1 MRGLF
6 MQHAWSQI
14 NAPRLFA
21 GVFAFIFAAAAV
33 AADRVELTD
42 GSVVMGKL
50 LSAESGKM
58 KIETS
63 FAGTIEI
70 AQAKVKSFST
80 DDTVVVGLNSGS
92 TVQGKV
98 EMVEGGIKIVAPD
111 GQMSAATANVAAVW
125 LPGADSP
132 TVSKLKAE
140 NAAKARKWAY
150 ETNVAIAGR
159 SGATEKFGAAAGF
172 KATLESP
179 ADKLIF
185 AAAAERAKENGRDT
199 ANSQKGSADYSA
211 FFNPTNVWYA
221 RTGLEKDKIKDLDL
235 RSTTAVGLG
244 HKAVKTDVQD
254 LEFRLGVSYVYET
267 YANNTKFDSPGLDL
281 AMIHNYKFSN
291 ATLANLI
298 TINPAFKSFS
308 NYRLHHESTIE
319 LPIAAS
325 LWKLRSGVANDY
337 QSKVTPGVERLDTTY
352 FTSLVLS
359 WK

>member
-1 MRGLF
+1 MCSFDPTRFARSVL
-6 MQHAWSQI
+6 AWILASLLT
-14 NAPRLFA
+14 ACAL
-21 GVFAFIFAAAAV
+21 
-33 AADRVELTD
+33 AADRIEMTD
-42 GSVVMGKL
+42 GSVVLGKL
-50 LSAESGKM
+50 IAVENGTLR
-58 KIETS
+58 IETA

-70 AQAKVKSFST
+70 AQANVKGFAT
-80 DDTVVVGLNSGS
+80 DAAVVVGLSGGS

-98 EMVEGGIKIVAPD
+98 EMTASGLKIVAPD
-111 GQMSAATANVAAVW
+111 GQMSAAPANGAAVW

-132 TVSKLKAE
+132 TVSRLKAE
-140 NAAKARKWAY
+140 NAAKARKRAY
-150 ETNVAIAGR
+150 EANVAVAGR

-172 KATLESP
+172 RATLESP

-185 AAAAERAKENGRDT
+185 AAAAEKAKENGRDT

-221 RTGLEKDKIKDLDL
+221 RTGLEKDKIKELDL
-235 RSTTAVGLG
+235 RSTTAFGIG
-244 HKAVKTDVQD
+244 HKAIKIDAQD

-267 YANNTKFDSPGLDL
+267 YANNTRFDSPGLDL

-298 TINPAFKSFS
+298 TINPAFKNFS
-308 NYRLHHESTIE
+308 NLRLHHESTVE
-319 LPIAAS
+319 LPIGAS
-325 LWKLRSGVANDY
+325 LWKLRTGVANAY
-337 QSKVTPGVERLDTTY
+337 LSKVTPGVERLDTTY